1 MKNVMPTQTA
11 AEPVATTPP
20 TRREASELWTDEVC
34 AEYLSVEPRTL
45 RLWRN
50 TRGLPFIRITSKVI
64 RYRQPDVEGWLD
76 RRRCATKGRV

>member
-1 MKNVMPTQTA
+1 MKIVNITPAATA
-11 AEPVATTPP
+11 ATVTPL

-50 TRGLPFIRITSKVI
+50 TRGLPFYRITSKII
-64 RYRQPDVEGWLD
+64 RYRRLDVDGWLD